1 MNEFAGFMYYVMPI
15 IIMNMAPLAIVALG
29 GLYTE
34 KSGVINIALEGIMI
48 MGAFTAVY
56 ASIVLTGWFAG
67 MPIQAVVL
75 LGLLI
80 GALLGVLFSLAHA
93 FASIHMKSNQIIS
106 ATALNLFAVAFT
118 VFMAR
123 TMYGVRRLP
132 FTETIMIREVPLFAN
147 IPVLGPL
154 FFTNAYLS
162 TYIII
167 VIFAVSMVILYK
179 TRLGLRLRSCGENPQ
194 AAESLGV
201 NVYKIRYVG
210 VLASGALAGMGGAAY
225 AFTFQRQFGGEV
237 FGFGFLALAVMI
249 SGQWK
254 PMRILLVA
262 LFFSIMRL
270 IATQSDSLPGLDQL
284 NLPSQL
290 YRMLPY
296 IATIVVLAFTSKRS
310 QAPRAAGEPYESGKR

>member
-1 MNEFAGFMYYVMPI
+1 MNEFASFMYYILPI
-15 IIMNMAPLAIVALG
+15 ILMNMAPLALVALG

-34 KSGVINIALEGIMI
+34 KSGVINIALEGIMV
-48 MGAFTAVY
+48 MGAFTSVY
-56 ASIVLTGWFAG
+56 AATLFTGWFAG
-67 MPIQAVVL
+67 MSIQIVVL
-75 LGLLI
+75 IGLLI
-80 GALLGVLFSLAHA
+80 GALLGTIFSLTHA

-106 ATALNLFAVAFT
+106 ATALNLFAVAFA
-118 VFMAR
+118 VFTAR
-123 TMYGVRRLP
+123 TIYGHRRLP
-132 FTETIMIREVPLFAN
+132 FTETTMIREVPFLSSVP
-147 IPVLGPL
+147 IIGPV

-162 TYIII
+162 TYII
-167 VIFAVSMVILYK
+167 VLIFAASMVILYK
-179 TRLGLRLRSCGENPQ
+179 TKLGLRLRSCGEHPQ

-201 NVYKIRYVG
+201 NVYKIRYIG

-249 SGQWK
+249 SGQWR

-262 LFFSIMRL
+262 LFFSFMRL
-270 IATQSDSLPGLDQL
+270 LATQSDSFPGLNQL

-296 IATIVVLAFTSKRS
+296 VATLVVLAFTSKKS
-310 QAPRAAGEPYESGKR
+310 QAPRAAGEPYDSGKR